1 MIVVLA
7 AVQGAKD
14 NAIFED
20 GWRRSYELCVE
31 VHEQKAFECHI
42 ALTWL

>member
-14 NAIFED
+14 KAIFD
-20 GWRRSYELCVE
+20 FGWRRSYELCVE
-31 VHEQKAFECHI
+31 VPEQKAFE
-42 ALTWL
+42 